1 MAAFTEGYSKTYG
14 VAAPNHLGTI
24 ISKVIAARM
33 MASDE
38 QRSAAKKAQEQGL
51 SLEDFGIT
59 PLQAMASGRPVI
71 AFAGGGALDY
81 VREGETGNLISH
93 QTVDAFMDGIERFGT
108 CKFNY
113 SSIRQFA
120 LKFDQSVFEQKIRE
134 FVATAMN

>member
-1 MAAFTEGYSKTYG
+1 
-14 VAAPNHLGTI
+14 
-24 ISKVIAARM
+24 
-33 MASDE
+33 
-38 QRSAAKKAQEQGL
+38 
-51 SLEDFGIT
+51 
-59 PLQAMASGRPVI
+59 MASGRPVI

-134 FVATAMN
+134 FVATTMN